1 MLKNIR
7 LIAFLYSAV
16 ILAAIESVGIISQGQ
31 VELES
36 DRRDAYAAVLLASLS
51 SYITETNIKHADQ
64 DSNR

>member
-7 LIAFLYSAV
+7 LIAFIYSAV
-16 ILAAIESVGIISQGQ
+16 MLAAIESVGIFSGGV

-51 SYITETNIKHADQ
+51 SYITEKSTKDA
-64 DSNR
+64 